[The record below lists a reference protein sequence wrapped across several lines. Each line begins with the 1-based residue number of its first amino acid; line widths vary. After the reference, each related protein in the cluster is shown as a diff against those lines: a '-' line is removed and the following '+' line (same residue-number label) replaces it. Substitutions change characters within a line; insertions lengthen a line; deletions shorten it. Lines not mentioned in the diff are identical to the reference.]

1 MNLLQTLLRGSTQNM
16 KKSLLFIGAP
26 FVLAACSMAPNY
38 ERPQLPVIDTFP
50 VASAATA
57 GVLAEQKFAY
67 QITWEQYF
75 KDPRLKQLIG
85 LALENNKDLQLA
97 TLNLEAARIAYGIT
111 MSERLPGFNASGGWS
126 RSKTGAANNTGATG
140 VAGAIIS
147 ERSSANFGVSSF
159 ELDFFGKAASMSDAA
174 FAKYLGTEEGQRA
187 AQISLVSGVARGYLT
202 EVLAEEQLRVAKETL
217 NSNRSSFNL
226 VQQQVEAGIA
236 NDLDLAQARGQVF
249 SAQAQVANIEGQLG
263 KARNALYTLVGAVA
277 TDLPKGLSLRST
289 HFTEE
294 LPVGLPSQVL
304 LVRPD
309 VIEAEYNLLAANAD
323 IGAARAAFFPSI
335 SLTSTF
341 GNASGDLSDLF
352 KSGHSGWTFAP
363 SITIP
368 IFNWGQIQ
376 KNLELSHVRKNVEV
390 VKYEKAIQTAFQ
402 EVSDALVSK
411 KPLSDQLRAQQNLV
425 STTAEQLRLAN
436 LLYSNGI
443 ASYLDVLDAQRTLFS
458 SRQALLTTHFD
469 KHINDVML
477 YAALGGGAVDVNGP
491 EGFKRTVFMDYAA
504 KDNPVARETA
514 AIKQMTNNGT
524 TTTDAL
530 FSGIDVG
537 EVKVSEK

>member
-1 MNLLQTLLRGSTQNM
+1 MKKTLLI
-16 KKSLLFIGAP
+16 IGAP

-38 ERPQLPVIDTFP
+38 ERPSLPVIDTFP
-50 VASAATA
+50 AASAATV
-57 GVLAEQKFAY
+57 GTLADQKFAY

-75 KDPRLKQLIG
+75 KDARLKKLID

-97 TLNLEAARIAYGIT
+97 TLNLDAARIAYGIS

-126 RSKTGAANNTGATG
+126 RTKTGSANNVDRVPGA
-140 VAGAIIS
+140 AGAVIS
-147 ERSSANFGVSSF
+147 ERSSANFGISSF

-174 FAKYLGTEEGQRA
+174 FAKYLATEEGQRA
-187 AQISLVSGVARGYLT
+187 AEISLVSGVARGYLT

-217 NSNRSSFNL
+217 NSNRASFNL

-277 TDLPKGLSLRST
+277 TDLPQGLPLRST
-289 HFTEE
+289 HFTED

-341 GNASGDLSDLF
+341 GSASGDLSDLF
-352 KSGHSGWTFAP
+352 KSGHSGWNFAP
-363 SITIP
+363 SITVP

-376 KNLELSHVRKNVEV
+376 KNLDLSYVRKNVEV

-402 EVSDALVSK
+402 EVADGLVSK
-411 KPLSDQLRAQQNLV
+411 KPLNDQLKAQQNLV
-425 STTAEQLRLAN
+425 ATTSEQLRLAN
-436 LLYSNGI
+436 LLYTNGI

-458 SRQALLTTHFD
+458 SRQALLTTYFD
-469 KHINDVML
+469 KHINDIML
-477 YAALGGGAVDVNGP
+477 YAALGGGATDINGP
-491 EGFKRTVFMDYAA
+491 TGYRRTVLMDYAA
-504 KDNPVARETA
+504 KDNPVAKATA
-514 AIKQMTNNGT
+514 AIKRTTETNSSVDGG
-524 TTTDAL
+524 L
-530 FSGIDVG
+530 FADFEAG
-537 EVKVSEK
+537 EVKVSNK

>member
-1 MNLLQTLLRGSTQNM
+1 M

-38 ERPQLPVIDTFP
+38 ERPSLPVIDTFP
-50 VASAATA
+50 AASAATA
-57 GVLAEQKFAY
+57 GALAEQKFAY

-75 KDPRLKQLIG
+75 KDPRLKQLIA

-126 RSKTGAANNTGATG
+126 RTKTGAANNTGVSGA
-140 VAGAIIS
+140 AGAVVS

-217 NSNRSSFNL
+217 NSNRASFNL
-226 VQQQVEAGIA
+226 VSQQVEAGIA

-277 TDLPKGLSLRST
+277 TDLPKGLPLRST

-411 KPLSDQLRAQQNLV
+411 KPLSDQLKAQQNLV
-425 STTAEQLRLAN
+425 ATTSEQLRLAN

-514 AIKQMTNNGT
+514 AIKQVTNNDAVNS
-524 TTTDAL
+524 DAL

>member
-1 MNLLQTLLRGSTQNM
+1 MNLLHTLSEVQHTIM

-26 FVLAACSMAPNY
+26 FILAACSMAPNY
-38 ERPQLPVIDTFP
+38 ERPSLPVIDTFP
-50 VASAATA
+50 AASAATA
-57 GVLAEQKFAY
+57 GDLSEQKFAY

-111 MSERLPGFNASGGWS
+111 ISERLPGFNASGGWS
-126 RSKTGAANNTGATG
+126 RSKTGGANNIQQPGESVIG
-140 VAGAIIS
+140 
-147 ERSSANFGVSSF
+147 EKSSANFGISSF

-187 AQISLVSGVARGYLT
+187 AQISLVSGVARGYLS

-217 NSNRSSFNL
+217 NSNRASFNL

-249 SAQAQVANIEGQLG
+249 SAQAQVASIEGQLG

-277 TDLPKGLSLRST
+277 TDLPKGLSLRSA
-289 HFTEE
+289 HFTED

-335 SLTSTF
+335 SLTTTF
-341 GNASGDLSDLF
+341 GNASSDLSDLF

-363 SITIP
+363 SITLP

-402 EVSDALVSK
+402 EVSDALVTK

-425 STTAEQLRLAN
+425 STTSEQLRLAN

-477 YAALGGGAVDVNGP
+477 YAALGGGATNVNGP
-491 EGFKRTVFMDYAA
+491 EGYKRTVFMDYAA

-514 AIKQMTNNGT
+514 AIKRMTN
-524 TTTDAL
+524 TDSATSGGL

>member
-1 MNLLQTLLRGSTQNM
+1 MKKTLLI
-16 KKSLLFIGAP
+16 IGAP

-38 ERPQLPVIDTFP
+38 ERPSLPVIDTFP
-50 VASAATA
+50 AASAATV
-57 GVLAEQKFAY
+57 GTLADQKFAY

-75 KDPRLKQLIG
+75 KDARLKKLID

-97 TLNLEAARIAYGIT
+97 TLNLDAARIAYGIS

-126 RSKTGAANNTGATG
+126 RTKTGSANNVDPVTGAAGA
-140 VAGAIIS
+140 VIS
-147 ERSSANFGVSSF
+147 ERSSVNFGISSF

-174 FAKYLGTEEGQRA
+174 FAKYLATEEGQRA
-187 AQISLVSGVARGYLT
+187 AEISLVSGVARGYLT

-217 NSNRSSFNL
+217 NSNRASFNL

-277 TDLPKGLSLRST
+277 TDLPQGLPLRSA
-289 HFTEE
+289 HFTED

-341 GNASGDLSDLF
+341 GSASGDLSDLF
-352 KSGHSGWTFAP
+352 KSGHSGWSFAP
-363 SITIP
+363 SITVP

-376 KNLELSHVRKNVEV
+376 KNLDLSYVRKNVEV
-390 VKYEKAIQTAFQ
+390 VRYEKAIQTAFQ
-402 EVSDALVSK
+402 EVADGLVSK
-411 KPLSDQLRAQQNLV
+411 KPLNDQLKAQQNLV
-425 STTAEQLRLAN
+425 ATTSEQLRLAN
-436 LLYSNGI
+436 LLYTNGI

-458 SRQALLTTHFD
+458 SRQALLTTYFD
-469 KHINDVML
+469 KHINDIML
-477 YAALGGGAVDVNGP
+477 YAALGGGATDINGP
-491 EGFKRTVFMDYAA
+491 TGYRRTVLMDYAA
-504 KDNPVARETA
+504 KDNPVAKATA
-514 AIKQMTNNGT
+514 AIKRTTETNNSVDGG
-524 TTTDAL
+524 L
-530 FSGIDVG
+530 FADFESG
-537 EVKVSEK
+537 EVKISNK